1 MNYMIAIERGFRAY
15 QTDKFAMG
23 DKPLRSRERW
33 VNIPIWRK
41 AEAYITLIRHIRNH
55 INYPKWHDYTY
66 ADLNERNLL
75 HETYM
80 QRHAHIWDS
89 CDDPFKGHL
98 EAPWDKDDENDSS
111 DSDPPPKKKSR
122 RKTHPR
128 TKVKVE
134 KKQKAASPSRP
145 LMKFDRATGSF
156 SAYVDLTN

>member
-55 INYPKWHDYTY
+55 ISYPKWHDYSY
-66 ADLNERNLL
+66 SDLQERNIL
-75 HETYM
+75 HETYIK
-80 QRHAHIWDS
+80 RHAHIWDS
-89 CDDPFKGHL
+89 SDDPFDGHL
-98 EAPWDKDDENDSS
+98 EAPWDRDAGS
-111 DSDPPPKKKSR
+111 DSDTPPVKKKAR
-122 RKTHPR
+122 RNTHPR

-134 KKQKAASPSRP
+134 KTKECSPMKP
-145 LMKFDRATGSF
+145 LMRFNRSTGTF
-156 SAYVDLTN
+156 IEYTDLTN